1 MSQEQTGRKTFKNV
15 GIKRGTLYLTSK
27 EKEGEDWE
35 EQNFE
40 IRGEKLVRYH
50 KNISVNGK
58 LTRVQLKKDR
68 FKGQVLSMWLDD
80 GKDTIYSLDVPVY
93 QTNSKMNSLDNYFQS
108 AVAALESINL
118 GDTIGI
124 IVNNRAKDKEGDLYK
139 NLVFFDENKQLI
151 RSLFQFT
158 EVPRWNKVVSEDP
171 LTKEEVITWDT
182 TPTNN
187 FYFEKMRALLDRF
200 EGTKSEGTGSEGTK
214 SEPAETKAKAEPVK
228 AEPVMEFDEED
239 GLPF

>member
-35 EQNFE
+35 EQSFE
-40 IRGEKLVRYH
+40 IKGEKLVRYH
-50 KNISVNGK
+50 KHISVNGK
-58 LTRVQLKKDR
+58 LTKVQLKKDR
-68 FKGQVLSMWLDD
+68 FKGQVLSMWIDD

-93 QTNSKMNSLDNYFQS
+93 QPNSKMNSLDNYFQS

-139 NLVFFDENKQLI
+139 NLVFFDVNNQLI

-200 EGTKSEGTGSEGTK
+200 EGTGSEGTK
-214 SEPAETKAKAEPVK
+214 SEPAETKAEKAEPTK
-228 AEPVMEFDEED
+228 AEPAMELEEED
-239 GLPF
+239 KLPF